1 LCLSAIGPFR
11 GCTFVPAVD
20 ISGALCI
27 ALFFSPHTSGAS
39 YQSMA
44 HVPLMNRF
52 HGLGTVSRLPRL
64 PHLFT
69 SSVSLVKFPWSSPF
83 LFCLIIFYLL
93 TSSLTRI
100 TGVSH
105 RHRARNPTMKSDHLG
120 VGPNHLSLS
129 LSLIYILF
137 ILYIFYIYLV
147 LFYISYIIYT
157 FIYILYKIWW

>member
-129 LSLIYILF
+129 NIYF
-137 ILYIFYIYLV
+137 IY
-147 LFYISYIIYT
+147 
-157 FIYILYKIWW
+157 FIYILYISCIILYILYYIYLYIYFI